1 MNESYKNSNASLI
14 LTMENVYKSYPVR
27 GGEDKLVLNNINLS
41 VSKGSFI
48 SVVGP
53 TGCGKSTMFRLLL
66 GEEPPTSG
74 IVKVNGKIVTKPDRN
89 RGVVFQKYSLFP
101 HLNVIE
107 NVSYGLELEEF
118 TISGRYLNPLKYSVK
133 KKLYREQAM
142 SYLESVGLGESANK
156 FPTELSG
163 GMRQRAAIAQALIM
177 NPEILFMDEPFG
189 ALDEGTRLDM
199 QLFLLQLWEKTNM
212 TVFFV
217 THDLEEALYMG
228 TRVLVLSQYYS
239 SNDGPAK
246 GSKFVIDKSIPGK
259 SPRPSES
266 RYTQE
271 FNKLLAQI
279 RKDGL
284 DPDYKQDIKDFDLSH
299 RLALKGI

>member
-1 MNESYKNSNASLI
+1 MSEPFKKNDTSVI
-14 LTMENVYKSYPVR
+14 LTMENVYKSYPIR
-27 GGEDKLVLNNINLS
+27 GEEDKLVLNDINLS

-66 GEEPPTSG
+66 GEEGPTSG
-74 IVKVNGKIVTKPDRN
+74 LVKVNGQKVTRPDRN

-118 TISGRYLNPLKYSVK
+118 TIAGRYLNPIKYKAK
-133 KKLYREQAM
+133 KKEYREQAI
-142 SYLESVGLGESANK
+142 SYLESVGLAESANK

-163 GMRQRAAIAQALIM
+163 GMRQRVAIAQALIM
-177 NPEILFMDEPFG
+177 NPEMLFMDEPFG

-217 THDLEEALYMG
+217 THDLEEAIFMG
-228 TRVLVLSQYYS
+228 TRVIVLSQYYS
-239 SNDGPAK
+239 TKDSPSK

-259 SPRPSES
+259 SPRPPQS
-266 RYTQE
+266 RYTPE
-271 FNKLLAQI
+271 FNQLLEQI

-284 DPDYKQDIKDFDLSH
+284 NPDYKQDIKDFDLSH
-299 RLALKGI
+299 RLSQKGN